1 MSSKTLSSLF
11 LANKFLPPYSSTAIN
26 HQKSTYSTN
35 KFIPYKPQNG
45 NKFFCLAKSNSD
57 TRNEDVVIV
66 GAGIVELLYD
76 NETLLMLYE
85 RLGIPSLVLEQSDSL
100 REGGTSLSLFKNG
113 WKVLDILGVG
123 NELRTQFLQMQG
135 MTIKTDEGKE
145 LKSFEFKDVD
155 PSQEVRAVERRVL
168 LQTLADALPP
178 NSVQFSS
185 KLAKI
190 ETNQGTGETQLEL
203 TNGAKLSAKVVVIGC
218 DGIRSQIARWMG
230 FPEPKYAGHCA
241 IRGLAVYSEGQP
253 HQPRVSYIY
262 GRGVRA
268 GFVPVSPTKVYWFI
282 CYNRSSPGPKISKP
296 LEVKRQALDL
306 VRNWPSELLTSI
318 DLTPEETISR
328 AALEDRW
335 LWPTLTPPVS
345 KGGVVLA
352 GDAWHPMTPNLG
364 QGGCCALEDAIVLAK
379 KLSRAINHGQ
389 GSIEDAMKS
398 YGDER
403 WARVFPLTI
412 RANLVG
418 NLLQWENPA
427 VCAVRNGIV
436 IPKVVQIG
444 PLLEHTNF
452 ASEPL

>member
-1 MSSKTLSSLF
+1 MSSKTISSLL
-11 LANKFLPPYSSTAIN
+11 LANKFLPPSSTSLN
-26 HQKSTYSTN
+26 HQKSTYSPN
-35 KFIPYKPQNG
+35 KFIPYQPQKG
-45 NKFFCLAKSNSD
+45 NKFFCLSKSNSD
-57 TRNEDVVIV
+57 TRNEDIVIV
-66 GAGIVELLYD
+66 GAGIAGLATALA
-76 NETLLMLYE
+76 LH
-85 RLGIPSLVLEQSDSL
+85 RLGIPSLVLEQSDFL
-100 REGGTSLSLFKNG
+100 RKGGTSLTLFKNG

-123 NELRTQFLQMQG
+123 NELRTQFLQIQG

-145 LKSFEFKDVD
+145 LRSFEFKDVD

-203 TNGAKLSAKVVVIGC
+203 TNGTKLSAKVVIGC
-218 DGIRSQIARWMG
+218 DGIRSQIAQWMG

-282 CYNRSSPGPKISKP
+282 CFNRSSPGPKISNP

-306 VRNWPSELLTSI
+306 VSNWPSELRDTI

-389 GSIEDAMKS
+389 GSIIDAMKS

-403 WARVFPLTI
+403 WPRVFPLTI

-427 VCAVRNGIV
+427 VCAVRNSIV